1 MEIRPEKDRDAFA
14 ATTMPTSR
22 ERPPPSKENTKGFD
36 HLVSKI
42 QRVLTSG
49 KENTKDFDPS
59 DADRADPDP
68 KIKVRGDDFD
78 ATVLQG

>member
-1 MEIRPEKDRDAFA
+1 MRQRHRRKLFRQVSKSA
-14 ATTMPTSR
+14 SQS
-22 ERPPPSKENTKGFD
+22 PSKENTKGFE

-49 KENTKDFDPS
+49 KENTKDFDPW
-59 DADRADPDP
+59 AVPDP